1 MSSTNRN
8 TAETL
13 VTESNSVTDKH
24 SGMLVAPLNAVLTDK
39 YYWLV
44 SMKGMENRNNYK
56 IFANWLR

>member
-1 MSSTNRN
+1 MSTTNRN

-13 VTESNSVTDKH
+13 VTEANSVTDKH